1 MKIKKLLT
9 IALAGTLVLSLV
21 GCGNNSSQQ
30 SGNQQT
36 PAPAAQNEEIT
47 IAGST
52 SVQPIS
58 EAVAEAFM
66 SKNPNIKVNV
76 QGGGSGAGI
85 KAAQEGT
92 ADIGSSSRELTNEEK
107 GLTETV
113 ICKDGVAIVVNTK
126 NTVKDLTIE
135 QIMKIYKG
143 DTTSWKQVG
152 GSDQKI
158 NVVTRE
164 AGSGTRG
171 AFEELV
177 MGKNNKI
184 SDKAI
189 VQNSTGAVRTA
200 VAGDPNAIG
209 FISMASLDD
218 TVKAVTV
225 EGVQVSA
232 ENILNGTY
240 KISRPFLYLTKEAP
254 AGAVKTFIDYVMS
267 AEGQSIIEKEGLVLV
282 K

>member
-1 MKIKKLLT
+1 MKKLLT
-9 IALAGTLVLSLV
+9 IILAGALILAFS
-21 GCGNNSSQQ
+21 GCGNNAGSSK
-30 SGNQQT
+30 SNDQQT
-36 PAPAAQNEEIT
+36 QKEIT

-58 EAVAEAFM
+58 EALAEAFM
-66 SKNPNIKVNV
+66 SKNSNIRVNV
-76 QGGGSGAGI
+76 QGGGSSAGI

-92 ADIGSSSRELTNEEK
+92 ADIGSSSRELKSEEK

-113 ICKDGVAIVVNTK
+113 ICKDGIAVVVNK
-126 NTVKDLTIE
+126 NNTVKDLSTE
-135 QIMKIYKG
+135 QIKKIYT
-143 DTTSWKQVG
+143 DEITNWKELG
-152 GSDQKI
+152 GADQKI
-158 NVVTRE
+158 NAITRE

-177 MGKNNKI
+177 MAKQSI
-184 SDKAI
+184 IDKAI

-200 VAGDPNAIG
+200 VSADTNAIG
-209 FISMASLDD
+209 YISLASLDE

-232 ENILNGTY
+232 ENILNGSY
-240 KISRPFLYLTKEAP
+240 KIQRPFLYLTKEAP
-254 AGAVKTFIDYVMS
+254 TGAVKTFIDFIMS
-267 AEGQSIIEKEGLVLV
+267 DEGQRIIEEEGLVLV

>member
-1 MKIKKLLT
+1 MKKLFTL
-9 IALAGTLVLSLV
+9 IFVGILALAFT
-21 GCGNNSSQQ
+21 GCGSKDGTSQ
-30 SGNQQT
+30 SNQQQVQT
-36 PAPAAQNEEIT
+36 ESAEIT

-58 EAVAEAFM
+58 EALAEAFM
-66 SKNPNIKVNV
+66 AKNPNIKVNI

-92 ADIGSSSRELTNEEK
+92 ADIGSSSRELKSDET

-113 ICKDGVAIVVNTK
+113 ICKDGVAVVVSTK
-126 NTVKDLTIE
+126 NEVKDLTIE
-135 QIMKIYKG
+135 QIKKIYSDKI
-143 DTTSWKQVG
+143 TNWKEVG
-152 GSDQKI
+152 GANKTI

-177 MGKNNKI
+177 MGKDNPI
-184 SDKAI
+184 SDKAV
-189 VQNSTGAVRTA
+189 VQNSTGAVRTS
-200 VAGDPNAIG
+200 VAGDENAIG
-209 FISMASLDD
+209 YISMANLDD

-225 EGVQVSA
+225 EGVQANA
-232 ENILNGTY
+232 ENILNGSY
-240 KISRPFLYLTKEAP
+240 KIQRPFLYLTKEAP
-254 AGAVKTFIDYVMS
+254 AGAVKTYIDFVMS
-267 AEGQSIIEKEGLVLV
+267 DEGQSIVEKEGLVLV